1 MVFGGV
7 GTEDEVEGRAG
18 SSWPCLGESVAG
30 RCVSGF
36 SHFVPTARVVGYAWR
51 LPTFCPYGA
60 LAVVGLP
67 GRWLGASVAGRLVSE
82 CRSLGLP
89 GGGRKAAVPLGDTA
103 WSLTLASTSAG
114 AVPGFSWGRLRLVFG
129 GVGTEDEVEGRAGS
143 SWPCLGES
151 VAGRCVSGFSHF
163 VPTAR
168 VVGYAWRLPTFCP
181 YGALAVVGL
190 PGRGLGASVAGR
202 LVSECRSLGLPGGGR
217 KAAVPLGDTA
227 WSLTLASTSAG
238 AVPGFSWGRLRLVFG
253 GVGTEDEVEGRAGSS
268 WPCLG
273 ESVAGRC
280 VSGFSHFVPTARVVG
295 YAWRLP
301 TFCPYGALAVVGL
314 PGAVSWGEQCR
325 SVGLGVPVAWSAGR
339 RSQSGR
345 APG

>member
-1 MVFGGV
+1 MPRLRL
-7 GTEDEVEGRAG
+7 RAWLRLLG
-18 SSWPCLGESVAG
+18 STVCGL
-30 RCVSGF
+30 
-36 SHFVPTARVVGYAWR
+36 
-51 LPTFCPYGA
+51 
-60 LAVVGLP
+60 LP
-67 GRWLGASVAGRLVSE
+67 GSE
-82 CRSLGLP
+82 GWSS
-89 GGGRKAAVPLGDTA
+89 GGGLKAGVPLGGGA
-103 WSLTLASTSAG
+103 WCSTLTLASTSAG

-227 WSLTLASTSAG
+227 WSFSVRRSFSANTGPYGESETSTSTLALAGSAG
-238 AVPGFSWGRLRLVFG
+238 AVAWGR
-253 GVGTEDEVEGRAGSS
+253 A
-268 WPCLG
+268 
-273 ESVAGRC
+273 
-280 VSGFSHFVPTARVVG
+280 
-295 YAWRLP
+295 
-301 TFCPYGALAVVGL
+301 
-314 PGAVSWGEQCR
+314 
-325 SVGLGVPVAWSAGR
+325 VPVAGSPGGGRKAAVALGDAGWCLTVRRSFSANIHPYGRVMGSRKPQPAGR
-339 RSQSGR
+339 RCSRIESWEIRGLQESPFPRFNFG
-345 APG
+345 

>member
-1 MVFGGV
+1 MAGS
-7 GTEDEVEGRAG
+7 EPRMRLRAG
-18 SSWPCLGESVAG
+18 
-30 RCVSGF
+30 R
-36 SHFVPTARVVGYAWR
+36 
-51 LPTFCPYGA
+51 
-60 LAVVGLP
+60 GLP
-67 GRWLGASVAGRLVSE
+67 GRVLGRALPVGVSLGFHISYLRHESLAMLGGYRHFAPMGHWLWLVCRVRCLGVSSAGR
-82 CRSLGLP
+82 
-89 GGGRKAAVPLGDTA
+89 
-103 WSLTLASTSAG
+103 W
-114 AVPGFSWGRLRLVFG
+114 
-129 GVGTEDEVEGRAGS
+129 
-143 SWPCLGES
+143 
-151 VAGRCVSGFSHF
+151 
-163 VPTAR
+163 
-168 VVGYAWRLPTFCP
+168 
-181 YGALAVVGL
+181 
-190 PGRGLGASVAGR
+190 
-202 LVSECRSLGLPGGGR
+202 VSECRSLGLPGGGR